1 MASVFQGVAH
11 PAEQRNLADT
21 IVAAVFMGLVRERLT
36 KGYQV
41 FIGYGGGF
49 DAYEGS
55 QVQGQKKDPSG
66 PEADL
71 HTELLGILS
80 NKFVAYKD
88 QLVIGAANKWVD
100 ASKGRRENASTSSY
114 VITGAMSDKQVHVEM
129 SKKAKQLALDCL
141 NSNQKMGTLKERGAY
156 YGVADCYNGEVFG
169 PVATSRQV
177 FWAENSPDRWMN
189 PSRGWIYTNQER
201 NEVASGSN
209 AKMDDTDDEQLIA
222 SGLSERMSGYVL
234 GYCHGMIFAEHLC
247 KVFKGGTAYEISMNE
262 QTCKNASCFG
272 CSSFMF
278 ANGMPPSWMHLGGA
292 QSWAP
297 LPEKATNFGYSAHIR
312 NDKLIVETA
321 RSMNKAWADAT
332 ASWMQT
338 GVGYTTKSPK
348 NATLKAAFSG
358 KSTRQIANFF
368 LDALTIHGRDDL
380 ERILAILKHGF

>member
-1 MASVFQGVAH
+1 MASVFEGVVH

-21 IVAAVFMGLVRERLT
+21 IVAAVFMGLVRDRLT

-49 DAYEGS
+49 DSYEGS

-114 VITGAMSDKQVHVEM
+114 VITGAMSDRQVHVEM

-177 FWAENSPDRWMN
+177 FWAEHSPDRWMN

-234 GYCHGMIFAEHLC
+234 GYCHGMIFAEHIC